1 MSRAL
6 LEEAPSVSAG
16 VKVTHTFFEADRL
29 AKKAHNG
36 QPKVNALEQVGRKK
50 GFFRPFFESF
60 PKTACFKEDEWRQPQ
75 TRTRRIRQA

>member
-6 LEEAPSVSAG
+6 LEVAPSVSAG

-36 QPKVNALEQVGRKK
+36 QPKVNARRLVGRKK
-50 GFFRPFFESF
+50 GFLRPIFESL
-60 PKTACFKEDEWRQPQ
+60 PKTAGFKEDERPQPQ
-75 TRTRRIRQA
+75 TRTRRNRQA